1 MIIIFLFV
9 IIIFIIIIF
18 IIKKNKQGFIPHLE
32 YEEINNY
39 KGGILDIDYDNKSIP
54 ITNIEENNKTYID
67 RYTNEIECSMNEY
80 KYCYNGDLKF
90 VDIFGNHIII
100 DDEESFKHG
109 NSYNNY
115 NFSYV
120 KLEDYIEIN
129 RKEDIKCLQK

>member
-54 ITNIEENNKTYID
+54 ITNIEENHQTYID
-67 RYTNEIECSMNEY
+67 RYTNEI
-80 KYCYNGDLKF
+80 DL
-90 VDIFGNHIII
+90 
-100 DDEESFKHG
+100 
-109 NSYNNY
+109 
-115 NFSYV
+115 
-120 KLEDYIEIN
+120 
-129 RKEDIKCLQK
+129 